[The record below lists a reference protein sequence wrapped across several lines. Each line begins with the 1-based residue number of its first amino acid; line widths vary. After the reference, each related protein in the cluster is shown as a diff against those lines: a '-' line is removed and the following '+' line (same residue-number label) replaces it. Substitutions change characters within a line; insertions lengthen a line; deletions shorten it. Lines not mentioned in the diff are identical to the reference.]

1 MKQLQYKLAILI
13 VILFTTNNIFAQSAG
28 KSGLSFLK
36 FGFGARNIA
45 MGDAGASVSNDVTSL
60 FYNPAKLADQTG
72 NEILFMHNEWI
83 QDVRSEVLGVRS
95 DIAGIPL
102 AIGLNVSTVND
113 IEVRGDSPGE
123 PLSKFNANFFFASL
137 STGFNLFDELSFGLT
152 TKYIYEGIFVDEAN
166 GYAIDFGLNYK
177 TTVEGLS
184 VAGVMK
190 NLGSMND
197 LRSEATKLPVEF
209 RLGPAYTFSLEQNKL
224 DFVTAVELQKYTSTD
239 DIHFNGGVE
248 IVYDKTISLRG
259 GYMSGYKSK
268 SFGGGVGL
276 NWGSL
281 SFDYA
286 ISPFALEFGTGHSIS
301 LSFKF

>member
-1 MKQLQYKLAILI
+1 MKQLQFKHVLLI
-13 VILFTTNNIFAQSAG
+13 IVCLTANNIIAQSAG

-60 FYNPAKLADQTG
+60 FYNPAKLANQTG

-102 AIGLNVSTVND
+102 AIGLNVSTVSD

-137 STGFNLFDELSFGLT
+137 STGFNILDKMSFGVT
-152 TKYIYEGIFVDEAN
+152 AKYIYEGILVDEAS
-166 GYAIDFGLNYK
+166 GYAVDFGINYK
-177 TTVEGLS
+177 TDFDGLS
-184 VAGVMK
+184 VAGVVK
-190 NLGSMND
+190 NIGSMND
-197 LRSEATKLPVEF
+197 LRSEATKLPVEI
-209 RLGPAYTFSLEQNKL
+209 RLGPAYTFSMEQNKL
-224 DFVTAVELQKYTSTD
+224 DFVTALEFQKYTPTD
-239 DIHFNGGVE
+239 DVHFNAGVE

-259 GYMSGYKSK
+259 GYLSGYESK

>member
-1 MKQLQYKLAILI
+1 MKITYIKFAALLILVSLI
-13 VILFTTNNIFAQSAG
+13 AESQAQTAG

-60 FYNPAKLADQTG
+60 FYNPARLANQTG

-113 IEVRGDSPGE
+113 IEVRQIPGE

-137 STGFNLFDELSFGLT
+137 STGFNILDELSFGVT
-152 TKYIYEGIFVDEAN
+152 AKYIYEGIFVDEAN
-166 GYAIDFGLNYK
+166 GYAVDFGLNYK
-177 TTVEGLS
+177 TVYDGLS
-184 VAGVMK
+184 VAGVVK
-190 NLGSMND
+190 NIGSMND
-197 LRSEATKLPVEF
+197 LRSEATKLPVEI
-209 RLGPAYTFSLEQNKL
+209 RLGPAYTFSMEQNKL
-224 DFVTAVELQKYTSTD
+224 DFVTAVEFQKYTATD
-239 DIHFNGGVE
+239 DIHLNAGVE

-259 GYMSGYKSK
+259 GYLSGYESK

-286 ISPFALEFGTGHSIS
+286 LSPFALEFGTGHSIS